1 VTTQYIRVSA
11 VLNAIRQAEISAIEQ
26 VADVIASDAQ
36 HRAPVRRVFK
46 EKPGFR
52 RKFRPLTPIEQSLA
66 IKRANAYYGP
76 SVFKARWQAMSDKQQ
91 AKARFNYSHAQI
103 PRRGSANSLSAS
115 GNLRVLGHIAAGQ
128 FSSTTGASK
137 HGKTGYNPGAI
148 TPLLTSRGA
157 YEVRSGRAIHLAA
170 TKTGQSVQV
179 GGALKA
185 SIGNEGAVETDSGVT
200 AKVSAKIRYAKFVEF
215 PTVHNAA
222 QPFLRPALMA
232 NRRRLVTTVAGE
244 IRKVLG
250 G

>member
-1 VTTQYIRVSA
+1 MAAINVAA
-11 VLNAIRQAEISAIEQ
+11 VMNAIRQAERAAIEQ
-26 VADVIASDAQ
+26 VADVIAADAK
-36 HRAPVRRVFK
+36 HRAPIRKVFK

-52 RKFRPLTPIEQSLA
+52 RKFRALTPIEQQLA
-66 IKRANAYYGP
+66 AKRATNYYTNVKPNA
-76 SVFKARWQAMSDKQQ
+76 FKLRRSLVHI
-91 AKARFNYSHAQI
+91 RNYAQVQI
-103 PRRGSANSLSAS
+103 PRRGSANSLANS
-115 GNLRVLGHIAAGQ
+115 GNLRVLGHINQGQ
-128 FSSTTGASK
+128 FTSTTGAWKS
-137 HGKTGYNPGAI
+137 GKGYNPGAI

-170 TKTGQSVQV
+170 TKTGQKVQI

-185 SIGNEGAVETDSGVT
+185 SIGNEGVTETDNGVS

-222 QPFLRPALMA
+222 QPFLRPALMG
-232 NRRRLVTTVAGE
+232 NRQRLRSTLAGE